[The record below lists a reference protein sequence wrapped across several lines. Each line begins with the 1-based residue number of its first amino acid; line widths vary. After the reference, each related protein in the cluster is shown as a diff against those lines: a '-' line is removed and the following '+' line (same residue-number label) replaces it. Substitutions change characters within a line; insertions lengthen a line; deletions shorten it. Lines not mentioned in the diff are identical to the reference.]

1 MGLKSMHTATPKMHT
16 HLNHQVLTLLGMTIG
31 DDPHF
36 SVVLPSGKLLCYTVQ
51 GEHGFVFN
59 LISNKML
66 HMNAMFVPD
75 SRRDEVT
82 WLGSMGITVQNSQY
96 KNSTATYL
104 RFETKG
110 KKIYIGDKATL
121 QAKNIEKLNFSK
133 GKMTILETD
142 PFESFRYPSILVNL
156 QDVGLNFTI
165 KFLNEHLDLFW
176 HNTGKFTNDS
186 HGLIGVFDLSTLS

>member
-1 MGLKSMHTATPKMHT
+1 
-16 HLNHQVLTLLGMTIG
+16 MTIG

-186 HGLIGVFDLSTLS
+186 HGLIGVLDLSTLS